1 VTVNEIVPTMGNRP
15 VRLTAPDLVDYQ
27 AQTRSFD
34 ALGGW
39 TPRTFELSG
48 ERESERI
55 QAVRA
60 TASLFRVLQVAPAL
74 GRTFTDDEDRGGAA
88 VCVIS
93 DGLWRRWFGADP
105 GVVGRGVRLDRDP
118 YRIIGVMPAH
128 FDFPLSGMRDGAA
141 AAELWVPMSL
151 TAKER
156 QARGDN
162 WIYNGIAR
170 MKADIGVSQ
179 ASADVDAVAKHIVR
193 DVLPP
198 DWARELAFTAL
209 VQPLA
214 GQVSGRVRPL
224 VQVLFGAVVCLLL
237 AACVNVANLLLTRG
251 MLREKEIAMR
261 AALGAT
267 RGRILRQLA
276 SETLLLVLL
285 SSVAG
290 GLLAWW
296 MTLTLTRRVPSGLGM
311 LGQAAFNWRVLLFAV
326 GLTAATAFLVGAIPG
341 IAAARRLRGEAL
353 KQPGALPSSVRYRRM
368 RSALVVI
375 EMALALVLLI
385 GASLLTRSFR
395 DLLNT
400 SGGFEPEDAVA
411 GYVSLP
417 TSQYPDA
424 TRERSFYAALQDR
437 LRALPGVTFSG
448 IGTTL
453 PLSGRR
459 SERVFTP
466 SDYEQPVGARLNLA
480 GMTVV
485 NSEYLQAIG
494 ATLVRGRYFTPQD
507 HATAERVAIVTQSF
521 ARQYWAGK
529 DPIGKRLMWGVPKAP
544 RPWLTV
550 VGVVGDVQLNSLDS
564 PAGLH
569 IYVPADQVESST
581 SPASAIDQLRAMYV
595 VVRGRSGADALAAGL
610 RGAVRQVDERLAV
623 ATLRPLADTM
633 SASVAPQRF
642 SMLLMAAFAG
652 GALVLAV
659 IGIHGVVAY
668 SVAQRTR
675 EIGIR
680 VALGADAAGVVAM
693 ILRGGIRIALLGVV
707 IGTAAAVA
715 CAPMLEALLFGI
727 APLDVPTFVSVALLL
742 LFVAIVATYIPARRA
757 TRVDPV
763 VALRSE

>member
-1 VTVNEIVPTMGNRP
+1 
-15 VRLTAPDLVDYQ
+15 
-27 AQTRSFD
+27 
-34 ALGGW
+34 
-39 TPRTFELSG
+39 
-48 ERESERI
+48 
-55 QAVRA
+55 
-60 TASLFRVLQVAPAL
+60 
-74 GRTFTDDEDRGGAA
+74 
-88 VCVIS
+88 
-93 DGLWRRWFGADP
+93 
-105 GVVGRGVRLDRDP
+105 
-118 YRIIGVMPAH
+118 
-128 FDFPLSGMRDGAA
+128 
-141 AAELWVPMSL
+141 
-151 TAKER
+151 
-156 QARGDN
+156 
-162 WIYNGIAR
+162 
-170 MKADIGVSQ
+170 
-179 ASADVDAVAKHIVR
+179 
-193 DVLPP
+193 
-198 DWARELAFTAL
+198 
-209 VQPLA
+209 
-214 GQVSGRVRPL
+214 
-224 VQVLFGAVVCLLL
+224 
-237 AACVNVANLLLTRG
+237 
-251 MLREKEIAMR
+251 
-261 AALGAT
+261 
-267 RGRILRQLA
+267 
-276 SETLLLVLL
+276 
-285 SSVAG
+285 
-290 GLLAWW
+290 
-296 MTLTLTRRVPSGLGM
+296 
-311 LGQAAFNWRVLLFAV
+311 
-326 GLTAATAFLVGAIPG
+326 
-341 IAAARRLRGEAL
+341 
-353 KQPGALPSSVRYRRM
+353 M